1 MLDSTGVKLAHQITM
16 RILKARLTQ
25 ADPLSRS
32 KNIERDRL
40 ALERR
45 STRSSESLTKYWTA
59 KVYKIGAR
67 QHTLTVG
74 TSLKWRL
81 ETAETLFWM
90 LRVTAHLYTITD
102 HQVD

>member
-32 KNIERDRL
+32 TNIERDRL

-45 STRSSESLTKYWTA
+45 STRSSESLTKY
-59 KVYKIGAR
+59 
-67 QHTLTVG
+67 
-74 TSLKWRL
+74 
-81 ETAETLFWM
+81 
-90 LRVTAHLYTITD
+90 
-102 HQVD
+102 